1 MIYLVLAVSLLLTLT
16 LCLHTESFLL
26 VATSKNDR
34 HRSVSPSIIS
44 LLVHVP
50 SKRYERNNGEDA
62 TKSEEGERTTAK
74 KGIASTKNSS
84 RVHRINFMSPLLD
97 YGYPPAVKEL
107 VNSQKKRQRLI
118 SEEKPV
124 LLYLP
129 GFDGTYISPFI
140 QFPELS
146 TEFEI
151 WCLTITMEDRS
162 TYEEL
167 KVIVLDFLKNYL
179 VFNDDVMSAQQN
191 EIGSGFF
198 AGFFG
203 GNTKMNDQKRIG
215 RPIYITG
222 ESFGGILALDVAL
235 TILTKKNDCFG
246 VNLQGLVL
254 INPATCYDR
263 SQLAIAGPKV
273 ARMVSIFYLLGLFS
287 QLIPLFT
294 DKFSLEQL
302 FLILQAK
309 ALPSVIDNSSR
320 EAYLGRVALS
330 LPTKLEF
337 MPSSTLSWR
346 LEEWLEIGCA
356 ALRESE
362 SSFAAYPDFRSLI
375 VVGENDKTLPSI
387 AEAERLASKLMIT
400 SKTHIHVVGGAG
412 HASTCGSRLDLAA
425 VIRNRFPE
433 LQHKQNVTKQKK
445 KIRQSNNTNEPDET
459 EGFTTDSGKDV
470 VNSKRTSMKPDAQEG
485 VGAKFGMEERYD
497 NADIGLNPL
506 VYWSKNNYQPVE
518 RITEERNIC
527 IQGNEHL
534 ISYKTSIYKVVY

>member
-1 MIYLVLAVSLLLTLT
+1 MIYLALAVSLLLTLT
-16 LCLHTESFLL
+16 LCLHTDSFPLIG
-26 VATSKNDR
+26 TSKDDR
-34 HRSVSPSIIS
+34 HSSVSSSILS
-44 LLVHVP
+44 LLVP
-50 SKRYERNNGEDA
+50 SKRYERNDGEYA
-62 TKSEEGERTTAK
+62 TKSDEGGGMTA
-74 KGIASTKNSS
+74 IITSTKTSS
-84 RVHRINFMSPLLD
+84 RAHRINFVSPLLD
-97 YGYPPAVKEL
+97 YGYPPVVKEL
-107 VNSQKKRQRLI
+107 AKTQKKRQRLI
-118 SEEKPV
+118 SEEKPI

-146 TEFEI
+146 TEFSI
-151 WCLTITMEDRS
+151 WCMTITMEDRS

-167 KVIVLDFLKNYL
+167 KEVVLDFLKNDL
-179 VFNDDVMSAQQN
+179 VFNDVISMQQT
-191 EIGSGFF
+191 EIDGGFF
-198 AGFFG
+198 TGLFG
-203 GNTKMNDQKRIG
+203 GNTKMNDQKGIG
-215 RPIYITG
+215 RPIYIAG

-235 TILTKKNDCFG
+235 TLLTKKNDYFG

-346 LEEWLEIGCA
+346 LEEWLEKGCA
-356 ALRESE
+356 VLRESE

-387 AEAERLASKLMIT
+387 AEAERLASKLMIS

-412 HASTCGSRLDLAA
+412 HASTCGSRLDLTA

-433 LQHKQNVTKQKK
+433 LQNVTKQRKK
-445 KIRQSNNTNEPDET
+445 KIRQSNKMKERDDTDV
-459 EGFTTDSGKDV
+459 FTTNADKDV
-470 VNSKRTSMKPDAQEG
+470 VNSKRTSMKPEAQEG
-485 VGAKFGMEERYD
+485 VGARFGMEERYD

-506 VYWSKNNYQPVE
+506 VYWSKNNYQPVQ
-518 RITEERNIC
+518 RSTEERNIC
-527 IQGNEHL
+527 VQGNEL
-534 ISYKTSIYKVVY
+534 ISYKKTIYKVVC